1 MLGIT
6 VRGGTKVPDRDY
18 EYAKLKL
25 VSCMQRG
32 ADVASGLR
40 TGHLP
45 RPPGERQFRQ
55 IGATEGIAYWL
66 TSGAVGIESGLMMTL
81 SRPSETSPT
90 ASPSSAAAAVTAAAR
105 KVEKKFRSTAL

>member
-1 MLGIT
+1 MATRRLEGEGWDEAVSRLESWRPEELAVCWAMVRESRKEPWTMLGIT

-66 TSGAVGIESGLMMTL
+66 TSGAV
-81 SRPSETSPT
+81 
-90 ASPSSAAAAVTAAAR
+90 
-105 KVEKKFRSTAL
+105 